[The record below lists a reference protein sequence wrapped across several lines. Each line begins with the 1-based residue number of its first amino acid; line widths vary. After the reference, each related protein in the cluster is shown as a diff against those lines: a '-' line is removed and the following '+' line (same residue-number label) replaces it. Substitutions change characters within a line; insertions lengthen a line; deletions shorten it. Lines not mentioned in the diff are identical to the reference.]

1 MALGLLFSFLFLG
14 STVSLPTDATTD
26 AVALSICTPANM
38 SVRKEW

>member
-1 MALGLLFSFLFLG
+1 MARGALQMALGLLFSFLFLG
-14 STVSLPTDATTD
+14 STD